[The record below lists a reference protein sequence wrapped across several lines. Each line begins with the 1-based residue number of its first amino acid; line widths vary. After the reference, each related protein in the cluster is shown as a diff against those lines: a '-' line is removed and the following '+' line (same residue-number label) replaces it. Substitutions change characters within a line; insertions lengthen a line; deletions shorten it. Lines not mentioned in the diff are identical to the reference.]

1 MVYAARE
8 GDEAMLEVT
17 DNGPGMT
24 EAVLGRLYQPFF
36 RAPEARGLPGQGLGL
51 ATTKRLV
58 DAHGGTLRIRSAP
71 GVGTT
76 ATVRFR
82 FVELP
87 RTESDAPDARRAGRS
102 AGIGPMSLPAI
113 LVVDDDPHARGLLRR
128 LLGQLGQ
135 VSEAA
140 SAPAAE
146 ELLRTGAPVDVVLT
160 DMAMPDPDDGL
171 RVLRAALARNAD
183 TPVIVL
189 TAFGNIEGAL
199 DTIQKGAFDY
209 LTKPFDVDA
218 IVRVVRRALEQRR
231 LVEENKSL
239 RARVKQQ
246 ELVGRSPA
254 ILEVYKQV
262 ARAAAT
268 NVPVL
273 ITGETGTGKEQ
284 VARSLHQRSPAERG
298 PLRGGGLRGHRRVA
312 DGERAVR
319 PRPRRLH
326 RRVWRPAR
334 ASSRRPPAG
343 RCSSTRLATSGR
355 RSRASSCARC
365 RRARFAAWARA
376 RRSRSTSAS
385 SPRRTRISRPGSP
398 RGSSARTCSTGST
411 WCTCTCRRC
420 ASGAR
425 TSPRW
430 SSTSRRCTPA
440 EGRGPVV
447 TEEAM
452 GRLVAYDWPGNVRQL
467 ENVVARAL
475 ALNATGVLGPGRLPA
490 RPSATRR
497 RSSPGWPRTCP
508 RSPS

>member
-1 MVYAARE
+1 
-8 GDEAMLEVT
+8 
-17 DNGPGMT
+17 
-24 EAVLGRLYQPFF
+24 
-36 RAPEARGLPGQGLGL
+36 
-51 ATTKRLV
+51 
-58 DAHGGTLRIRSAP
+58 
-71 GVGTT
+71 
-76 ATVRFR
+76 
-82 FVELP
+82 
-87 RTESDAPDARRAGRS
+87 
-102 AGIGPMSLPAI
+102 MSLPGI

-128 LLGQLGQ
+128 LLGPLGQ

-146 ELLRTGAPVDVVLT
+146 ELLKGSTPVDVVLT

-171 RVLRAALARNAD
+171 RVLRATLARNPD

-209 LTKPFDVDA
+209 LAKPFDVDA

-246 ELVGRSPA
+246 ELVGRSAA

-284 VARSLHQRSPAERG
+284 VARSLHQRSP
-298 PLRGGGLRGHRRVA
+298 
-312 DGERAVR
+312 
-319 PRPRRLH
+319 
-326 RRVWRPAR
+326 
-334 ASSRRPPAG
+334 
-343 RCSSTRLATSGR
+343 
-355 RSRASSCARC
+355 
-365 RRARFAAWARA
+365 RRAARFVAVDCGAIAESLMESELFGHARGA
-376 RRSRSTSAS
+376 F
-385 SPRRTRISRPGSP
+385 
-398 RGSSARTCSTGST
+398 TG
-411 WCTCTCRRC
+411 

-425 TSPRW
+425 RGLFEEATGGTMFLDEIGDIGPKIQSQLLRALQEGEIRRVGE
-430 SSTSRRCTPA
+430 STPIEVDVRIVAATNKDLKQRVTEGKFREDLLYRLDVVHLHLPPLRERREDIPA
-440 EGRGPVV
+440 LVEHFAALHARGGARPVV

-452 GRLVAYDWPGNVRQL
+452 ARLLAYDWPGNVRQL

-475 ALNATGVLGPGRLPA
+475 ALNTTGVLGPADFPEPIGDAPKKLAGLAADMPTLAELNRRYAQHVLTTVGGNKSEAARLLEVDRKTLYKLLEPMGRGVEPEPESTGPPA
-490 RPSATRR
+490 VE
-497 RSSPGWPRTCP
+497 SPPP
-508 RSPS
+508 RSAGS